1 MAKAYAAILGLLLGG
16 HALVGFFIEGVHLL
30 GVLNVDL
37 VVDLIYITSAAALLF
52 VGLGW
57 ASPIVVRGTLLV
69 VGAVL
74 LALGTFGLMDNTVAG
89 LLPTGLTMVD
99 FILLFSAGGFA
110 VLFGLLKG
118 ATRPLVTSG
127 EPIN

>member
-16 HALVGFFIEGVHLL
+16 HAIVGFFIEGLHLL

-37 VVDLIYITSAAALLF
+37 LIDLIYITSAAALLF
-52 VGLGW
+52 VGLGS
-57 ASPIVVRGTLLV
+57 ASPVVVRGTLLV
-69 VGAVL
+69 VGAAL
-74 LALGTFGLMDNTVAG
+74 LALGTFGLMDNTVAA

-110 VLFGLLKG
+110 VLFGLWKG